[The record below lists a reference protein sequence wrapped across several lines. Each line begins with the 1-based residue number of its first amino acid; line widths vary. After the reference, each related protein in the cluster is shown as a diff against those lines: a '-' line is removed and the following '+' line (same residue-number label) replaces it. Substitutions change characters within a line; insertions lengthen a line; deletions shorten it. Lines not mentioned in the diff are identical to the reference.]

1 MEIFL
6 TKKVLLYY
14 IFTLFCENSCHFFEN
29 YFFYHIKYQLS
40 VKYAIFLQ
48 KNVYKLIDVVIIIY
62 RKVVFKM
69 KDSIR
74 LNCRISKN
82 KQLKILEE
90 HYDGTLDS
98 ILFPTLSG
106 EITGFSIF
114 MVVNF
119 AYYKD
124 IIELILQVKERYEY
138 IFDKQMHYFSRKQ
151 KDYINKILNI

>member
-1 MEIFL
+1 
-6 TKKVLLYY
+6 
-14 IFTLFCENSCHFFEN
+14 
-29 YFFYHIKYQLS
+29 
-40 VKYAIFLQ
+40 
-48 KNVYKLIDVVIIIY
+48 
-62 RKVVFKM
+62 M

-98 ILFPTLSG
+98 ILFPTLNG

-124 IIELILQVKERYEY
+124 IIELILQVKERYVY
-138 IFDKQMHYFSRKQ
+138 IFDKQMHYFSKKQ
-151 KDYINKILNI
+151 KDYMNKILNV

>member
-1 MEIFL
+1 
-6 TKKVLLYY
+6 
-14 IFTLFCENSCHFFEN
+14 
-29 YFFYHIKYQLS
+29 
-40 VKYAIFLQ
+40 
-48 KNVYKLIDVVIIIY
+48 
-62 RKVVFKM
+62 M

-124 IIELILQVKERYEY
+124 IIELILQVK
-138 IFDKQMHYFSRKQ
+138 
-151 KDYINKILNI
+151 

>member
-1 MEIFL
+1 
-6 TKKVLLYY
+6 
-14 IFTLFCENSCHFFEN
+14 
-29 YFFYHIKYQLS
+29 
-40 VKYAIFLQ
+40 
-48 KNVYKLIDVVIIIY
+48 
-62 RKVVFKM
+62 M

-151 KDYINKILNI
+151 KDYIDKILNI

>member
-1 MEIFL
+1 
-6 TKKVLLYY
+6 
-14 IFTLFCENSCHFFEN
+14 
-29 YFFYHIKYQLS
+29 
-40 VKYAIFLQ
+40 
-48 KNVYKLIDVVIIIY
+48 
-62 RKVVFKM
+62 M

-151 KDYINKILNI
+151 KDYINKVYGNKANWPIINKQIKKYRIRSSYNSIKRKWINSKW